1 VHFAEVLQK
10 IPAHPRQIDGIA
22 WLTPGEFAPTG
33 DQLFTIETLGYSG
46 IVTLQP
52 EIQGFF
58 RAPYGRHA
66 GPQGIVEIEGYDIYL
81 V

>member
-1 VHFAEVLQK
+1 
-10 IPAHPRQIDGIA
+10 
-22 WLTPGEFAPTG
+22 
-33 DQLFTIETLGYSG
+33 
-46 IVTLQP
+46 LQP
-52 EIQGFF
+52 EIQDFL